1 MFIICPFYISH
12 LFTDPLNHSSA
23 FSVWNYKKQTKT
35 VVISRFCLL
44 FLFFLSTLL
53 LLDDSNIDVQFF
65 IVQSA
70 QTHRGI
76 KKLNVIVKVLSKIR
90 RGQEKGLGNNRD
102 GEGRRV
108 RAIRRIANKVSSKI
122 CKKIFKIKIMG
133 YFFFFASNNNFTKKI
148 YLP

>member
-1 MFIICPFYISH
+1 MFEITKNKQKLLLSVGFVY
-12 LFTDPLNHSSA
+12 
-23 FSVWNYKKQTKT
+23 FS
-35 VVISRFCLL
+35 F
-44 FLFFLSTLL
+44 FFLSTLL